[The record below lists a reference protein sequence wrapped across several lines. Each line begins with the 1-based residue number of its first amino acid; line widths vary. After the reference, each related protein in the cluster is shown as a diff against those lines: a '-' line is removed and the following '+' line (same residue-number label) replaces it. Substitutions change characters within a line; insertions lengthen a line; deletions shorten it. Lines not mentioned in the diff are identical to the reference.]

1 MVVRE
6 QGVALGVIFFF
17 IHSTNT
23 GTGNLRLQWRNSTGK
38 GRRMAPAVLV
48 PGQVAE
54 EEMVLG
60 QPCLEC
66 PWSMGTED
74 H

>member
-1 MVVRE
+1 MMVTE
-6 QGVALGVIFFF
+6 QGVALWVILFS
-17 IHSTNT
+17 HSTNT
-23 GTGNLRLQWRNSTGK
+23 GTGNFRLQWRTAWWG
-38 GRRMAPAVLV
+38 GGDGGMVLAVLV

-66 PWSMGTED
+66 P
-74 H
+74 